1 MSAVEETTVAAEA
14 GKDTHAG
21 GGQPSGLVGG
31 VHPAPALT
39 AQVLAQL
46 RTAGLV
52 LPRGP
57 YPGRPWAPRTDA
69 ETHLLAEARRLDRAR
84 QQLLAELG
92 RMRHGTPHRNA
103 REVRKAAVRAVQRHA
118 ADCPLSGGQLAALA
132 GAAIGERPEETAAR
146 LDLPLG
152 TLRST
157 RARALDRLGALNIT
171 HAVALATSA
180 GWIRPRAADGGDSA

>member
-1 MSAVEETTVAAEA
+1 MSAIEETTAAAEA

-21 GGQPSGLVGG
+21 GGQPTAAGG

-69 ETHLLAEARRLDRAR
+69 ETHLLAESRRLDRAR

-92 RMRHGTPHRNA
+92 RMRHGTPHRTA

-118 ADCPLSGGQLAALA
+118 ADCPLSGGQLAVLA

-146 LDLPLG
+146 LDMPLG

-171 HAVALATSA
+171 HAVALAVAA